1 MILVSLGRN
10 MPHPALAG
18 SVGVRPADRQEGG
31 RYKNNKS
38 LPKSPPLWAV
48 SFKMDTISLIQNL
61 ADFYD

>member
-31 RYKNNKS
+31 QYKNNKS
-38 LPKSPPLWAV
+38 FAQKSPSVGGEL
-48 SFKMDTISLIQNL
+48 
-61 ADFYD
+61 